1 MDLCKDC
8 KAAID
13 GLLQSAQRHVIV
25 PVHGT
30 RLEFD
35 ASGRAE
41 CKECGLVW
49 CRDTR
54 SIHLLRERRRAEHA
68 STENQVY
75 GYIPE
80 PIRDA
85 LRAYIYGVRPIPLT
99 ERVRILADTWLIG
112 RTSQWPPAYKFIT
125 RLMDYTAIASTATI
139 TYLITDIVVKNG
151 RRRAS
156 WFNTMDLTLACL
168 HTWGWLFK

>member
-25 PVHGT
+25 PVHAT
-30 RLEFD
+30 HLEFD
-35 ASGRAE
+35 ASGRTE

-99 ERVRILADTWLIG
+99 ERVRILADTWLYRLG
-112 RTSQWPPAYKFIT
+112 LSEWPPAYKFIT
-125 RLMDYTAIASTATI
+125 RLMELHGYRKHSDDN
-139 TYLITDIVVKNG
+139 LLDNG
-151 RRRAS
+151 HS
-156 WFNTMDLTLACL
+156 
-168 HTWGWLFK
+168 G